1 MVDVLYSFFNNIF
14 KIQYC
19 FTKNKN
25 KNKNDY
31 YQINKRNF

>member
-25 KNKNDY
+25 KNDY